1 MKVPFFDLK
10 RQTERIRDEL
20 SQAMMEVVD
29 SQKFVLGPAVEKLE
43 GQIAEKLSASHAVG
57 VASGSDALLLSL
69 MAAGVGPGS
78 EVIVPAFS
86 FFSTASAAVRL
97 GARVVFADIDFQTF
111 QINPDQIRRRITP
124 QTRAVVVVHLFGDC
138 ADMLRIQ
145 SIAAD
150 HGILIIEDVA
160 QAFGARHHGRN
171 AGTMGFCGCFS
182 FYPTKNLSAMGDAG
196 MIVTNDGAA
205 AERLRSLRAHG
216 AEDRYHHTTLGIN
229 SRLDALQA
237 AAVSVKLKYVEKW
250 NQRRRQIAEHYLTEL
265 DGVIALP
272 QTHAANDAVYNQ
284 FVVRTSERDGLR
296 EHLEGHGIG
305 TEIYYPIPLHLQP
318 GLRPLATNS
327 PSTAVLGEIGDYPR
341 AEEAARTCL
350 ALPIF
355 PELRDDEV
363 DHVIAK
369 VQEFCAS

>member
-1 MKVPFFDLK
+1 
-10 RQTERIRDEL
+10 
-20 SQAMMEVVD
+20 
-29 SQKFVLGPAVEKLE
+29 
-43 GQIAEKLSASHAVG
+43 
-57 VASGSDALLLSL
+57 
-69 MAAGVGPGS
+69 
-78 EVIVPAFS
+78 
-86 FFSTASAAVRL
+86 
-97 GARVVFADIDFQTF
+97 
-111 QINPDQIRRRITP
+111 
-124 QTRAVVVVHLFGDC
+124 
-138 ADMLRIQ
+138 
-145 SIAAD
+145 
-150 HGILIIEDVA
+150 
-160 QAFGARHHGRN
+160 
-171 AGTMGFCGCFS
+171 MGFCGCFS